1 MTGPICTFRGLPET
15 NKNSV
20 ACLFVHVCMS
30 QFPEC
35 RDYRDMEWDKKCGGN
50 EANKEVNE

>member
-20 ACLFVHVCMS
+20 ACLFGHVCMS